1 MCNCGKNRRA
11 PTVTPRSI
19 PIEVSYDTALWGPT
33 LWTILH
39 TLAEFSDRYDVLIYW
54 SEIINDIMRSA
65 LPCPECR
72 GHYNAWIA
80 THPLILMDG
89 VTTANL
95 RSTVRQWL
103 LDLHNQVNTTKS
115 TPTPTWTESQLTP
128 TYGGDRTSRI
138 GEVYG
143 LLDSIAEYFPQRFIV
158 MLRAVA
164 DLLR

>member
-1 MCNCGKNRRA
+1 MCNCGKKRSA

-19 PIEVSYDTALWGPT
+19 PIEVSHDTALWGPT
-33 LWTILH
+33 LWRILH
-39 TLAEFSDRYDVLIYW
+39 TLAEFSDRYDIVIYW

-72 GHYNAWIA
+72 GHYVAWVSS
-80 THPLILMDG
+80 HPLILMDG
-89 VTTANL
+89 ITTANL
-95 RSTVRQWL
+95 RSTVRLWL

-115 TPTPTWTESQLTP
+115 TPTPTWTETQLTP